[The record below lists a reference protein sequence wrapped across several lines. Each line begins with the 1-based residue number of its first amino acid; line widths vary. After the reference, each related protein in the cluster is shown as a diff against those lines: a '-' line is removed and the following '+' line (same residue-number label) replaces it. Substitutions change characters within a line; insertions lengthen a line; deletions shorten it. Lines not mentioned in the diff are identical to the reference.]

1 MTSSL
6 SESVLHEQP
15 DIKTQSGSHTA
26 AAPDDVMRASAYLAT
41 TRADSLQAE
50 LRLAQQQLRL
60 MRRSL
65 SWRIMEPLRWVRALT
80 LGRLP
85 RGVPL
90 AQAWEQWQDSY
101 QTEGLRRA
109 IRRFIDGGRVKR
121 RLSRHSHQAGDP
133 LFVPTPRQEQ
143 IMRRPAPRAEKFLR
157 PHYLLIADLG
167 LQQCTKY
174 RVTQKAELL
183 RQLGWSVQIV
193 DWQDSGEAMSALQV
207 ATHVL
212 FYRVPGLT
220 SVLTLISEA
229 KRLGL
234 QPRWEIDDLL
244 FSKALYRLNGNL
256 STLDSTERH
265 ELYQLADLYLLAL
278 RACGRAMASTEAL
291 AREMR
296 KIGIEDVQILENALD
311 SQTLDIASRILAG
324 RTPREDGRLVVC
336 YGSGS
341 RAHDMDFRVAEA
353 GLIAAMQAEP
363 RLDLLLIGPLRISA
377 SFAQFGSRVRR
388 ANELSYP
395 AYLEALA
402 QADIAIAPLEE
413 TVFNDCKSNIKFLEA
428 AVLSLPSICSPTD
441 TYRRVI
447 RTDENGILARSAEE
461 WRDALLTLAHDPALR
476 DRMGK
481 KARETA
487 LDLYAPEQVALQQA
501 APIFGRPP
509 SFGHKAPRIL
519 QVNVFMAPRSFGGAT
534 IVVEALLGPLARAG
548 FENSVMTT
556 RPVFQDLPDG
566 ALRYRVL
573 DTDVFSVVAGRNGST
588 DNVTVARQL
597 QRWIDAWD
605 VDLVHFH
612 AIQELGTGMA
622 RACQQ
627 RGIPYVIS
635 LHDCWWLSDNLFI
648 TRDDGQYHL
657 ESDDV
662 PLAPG
667 ESTRAT
673 YLNERRKVMRQALAG
688 AAAILS
694 PSEEHKSLYVRN
706 GVPAERITINRN
718 GFTWP
723 SRPKKRREPGTRL
736 RFGFVG
742 GIGFVKGFE
751 LIRKAFEKMDRNDW
765 ELVLVDNTINLGFP
779 SIDTSEW
786 LVKGTIRTVPAYNQ
800 AGLDDFYDQVD
811 VLLFPSQWRESYGLT
826 VREALSR
833 DVWVISTA
841 PGGQAEEIEDGVNGS
856 LIPIINDPAPLLA
869 AVEAIL
875 DQKDRFDHYV
885 NPNKASLPN
894 YDDQAAELVALY
906 NSLLKRSA

>member
-1 MTSSL
+1 MHDFTNTKTSSGFDNPEASIEAL
-6 SESVLHEQP
+6 
-15 DIKTQSGSHTA
+15 
-26 AAPDDVMRASAYLAT
+26 RASAYLAT

-50 LRLAQQQLRL
+50 LRLTNQQLKL

-65 SWRIMEPLRWVRALT
+65 SWRMMEPLRWVRALT

-90 AQAWEQWQDSY
+90 DEAWEQWQDSY
-101 QTEGLRRA
+101 RTEGFFKA
-109 IRRFIDGGRVKR
+109 MSRFIDIGRVKR
-121 RLSRHSHQAGDP
+121 RLSRHSDQAGDP
-133 LFVPTPRQEQ
+133 LFVPTKRQEQ
-143 IMRRPAPRAEKFLR
+143 IMRRPAPRADRFLR

-174 RVTQKAELL
+174 RVTQKAELM
-183 RQLGWSVQIV
+183 RKLGWTVQIV
-193 DWQDSGEAMSALQV
+193 DWQDSGEALSALQI

-212 FYRVPGLT
+212 FYRVPGVA
-220 SVLTLISEA
+220 SVLSLISEA

-244 FSKALYRLNGNL
+244 FSKALYRRNGNL
-256 STLDSTERH
+256 DTLDNTERQD
-265 ELYQLADLYLLAL
+265 LYQLADSYLLAL
-278 RACGRAMASTEAL
+278 QACGRGMASTEAL
-291 AREMR
+291 AKEMR
-296 KIGIEDVQILENALD
+296 KIGIEDVLILENALD
-311 SQTLDIASRILAG
+311 NQTLDVARQILAN
-324 RTPREDGRLVVC
+324 RMPRGDDRIIIC

-341 RAHDMDFRVAEA
+341 RAHDMDFKIAET
-353 GLIAAMQAEP
+353 GLIAAMKAEP
-363 RLDLLLIGPLRISA
+363 RLELLLIGPLKISTG
-377 SFAQFGSRVRR
+377 FAQFGSRVKRV
-388 ANELSYP
+388 NELSYA
-395 AYLEALA
+395 AYLEALSR
-402 QADIAIAPLEE
+402 ADIAIAPLEE
-413 TVFNDCKSNIKFLEA
+413 TLFNDCKSNIKFLEA
-428 AVLSLPSICSPTD
+428 AILSLPSICSPTD
-441 TYRRVI
+441 TYKRVI
-447 RTDENGILARSAEE
+447 RTGENGVLARSAEE

-476 DRMGK
+476 ERMG
-481 KARETA
+481 ETA
-487 LDLYAPEQVALQQA
+487 KATALNLYAPERILTQQA
-501 APIFGRPP
+501 EPVFGRPP

-534 IVVEALLGPLARAG
+534 IVVEALLGPLAKAG

-566 ALRYRVL
+566 ALRYRIL
-573 DTDVFSVVAGRNGST
+573 DTDVFSVVAGRNGSS
-588 DNVTVARQL
+588 DNVTVARQIE
-597 QRWIDAWD
+597 RWIDAWN

-612 AIQELGTGMA
+612 AIQEMGTGMA
-622 RACQQ
+622 RACQK

-657 ESDDV
+657 ERNDV

-667 ESTRAT
+667 ESTRAN

-694 PSEEHKSLYVRN
+694 PSEEHKNLYVRN
-706 GVPAERITINRN
+706 GVPAERIMINRN

-723 SRPKKRREPGTRL
+723 SRPKAQREPGTKL

-751 LIRKAFEKMDRNDW
+751 LIRKVFEKLDRDDW
-765 ELVLVDNTINLGFP
+765 ELVLVDNTLNLGFP

-786 LVKGTIRTVPAYNQ
+786 LVKGTIKTVPAYNQ

-841 PGGQAEEIEDGVNGS
+841 PGGQSEEIVDGVNGS
-856 LIPIINDPAPLLA
+856 LIPIINDPAPLQA

-875 DQKDRFDHYV
+875 DQQERFDHYV

-894 YDDQAAELVALY
+894 YEDQAAELAALY

>member
-1 MTSSL
+1 MHDFTNTKTSSGFDNPEA
-6 SESVLHEQP
+6 SIEVL
-15 DIKTQSGSHTA
+15 
-26 AAPDDVMRASAYLAT
+26 RASAYLAT
-41 TRADSLQAE
+41 TRADALQAE
-50 LRLAQQQLRL
+50 LRLSNQQLKL

-65 SWRIMEPLRWVRALT
+65 SWRMMEPLRWVRALT
-80 LGRLP
+80 LGHLP

-90 AQAWEQWQDSY
+90 NEAWEQWQDACR
-101 QTEGLRRA
+101 TEGFFKA
-109 IRRFIDGGRVKR
+109 ISRFIDSGRVKR
-121 RLSRHSHQAGDP
+121 RLLHHNDQAGDP
-133 LFVPTPRQEQ
+133 LFVPTKRQEQ
-143 IMRRPAPRAEKFLR
+143 IMRRPAPRADRFLR
-157 PHYLLIADLG
+157 SHYLLIADLG

-174 RVTQKAELL
+174 RVTQKAELM
-183 RQLGWSVQIV
+183 RKLGWTVQIV
-193 DWQDSGEAMSALQV
+193 DWQDSDEALSALQI

-212 FYRVPGLT
+212 FYRVPGIA
-220 SVLTLISEA
+220 SVLSLISEA
-229 KRLGL
+229 KRVGL

-244 FSKALYRLNGNL
+244 FSKALYRRNGNL
-256 STLDSTERH
+256 DTLDNTERQD
-265 ELYQLADLYLLAL
+265 LYQLADSYLLAL
-278 RACGRAMASTEAL
+278 QACGRGMASTEAL
-291 AREMR
+291 AKEMR
-296 KIGIEDVQILENALD
+296 KIGIEDVLILENALD
-311 SQTLDIASRILAG
+311 SQTLDVARQILAN
-324 RTPREDGRLVVC
+324 RVPRGDDRIIIC

-341 RAHDMDFRVAEA
+341 RAHDMDFKIAET
-353 GLIAAMQAEP
+353 GLIAAMTAEP
-363 RLDLLLIGPLRISA
+363 RLELLLIGPLKISTG
-377 SFAQFGSRVRR
+377 FAHFGSRVKRV
-388 ANELSYP
+388 NELSYP
-395 AYLEALA
+395 AYLEALSK
-402 QADIAIAPLEE
+402 ADIAIAPLEE
-413 TVFNDCKSNIKFLEA
+413 TLFNDCKSNIKFLEA
-428 AVLSLPSICSPTD
+428 AILSLPSICSPTD
-441 TYRRVI
+441 TYKRVI
-447 RTDENGILARSAEE
+447 RTGENGVLARSAEE

-476 DRMGK
+476 ERMGEA
-481 KARETA
+481 ARATA
-487 LDLYAPEQVALQQA
+487 LNLYAPERILTQQVE
-501 APIFGRPP
+501 PVFGRPP

-534 IVVEALLGPLARAG
+534 IVVEALLGPLAKAG

-566 ALRYRVL
+566 ALRYRIL
-573 DTDVFSVVAGRNGST
+573 DTDVFSVVAGRNGSS
-588 DNVTVARQL
+588 DNVTVARQIE
-597 QRWIDAWD
+597 RWIDAWD

-612 AIQELGTGMA
+612 AIQEMGTGMA
-622 RACQQ
+622 RACQK

-657 ESDDV
+657 ESNDV

-667 ESTRAT
+667 ESTRAN

-694 PSEEHKSLYVRN
+694 PSEEHKNLYVRN
-706 GVPAERITINRN
+706 GVPAERIMINRN

-723 SRPKKRREPGTRL
+723 SRPKKRREPGARL
-736 RFGFVG
+736 RFAFVG

-751 LIRKAFEKMDRNDW
+751 LIRKAFEKLSRDDW
-765 ELVLVDNTINLGFP
+765 ELVLVDNTLNLGFP

-786 LVKGTIRTVPAYNQ
+786 LVKGTIKTVPAYNQ

-841 PGGQAEEIEDGVNGS
+841 PGGQSEEIVDGVNGS
-856 LIPIINDPAPLLA
+856 LIPIINDPAPLQA

-894 YDDQAAELVALY
+894 YEDQAAELAALY